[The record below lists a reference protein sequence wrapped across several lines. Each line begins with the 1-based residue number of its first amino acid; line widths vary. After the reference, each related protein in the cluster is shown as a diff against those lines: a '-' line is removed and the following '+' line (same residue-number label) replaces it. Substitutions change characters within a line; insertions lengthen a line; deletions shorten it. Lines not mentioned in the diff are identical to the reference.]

1 MKAKKRNYTLHWK
14 LMEPYN
20 FFIVVATGP
29 DREGIRR
36 ELRRS
41 FKVKRGSKEPPLDAF
56 FVGPERDYGPNN
68 YPDGLC
74 IFLDGTDNIVIYIKK
89 LYPDLPTL
97 VHELYHA
104 VRKAARSFGFEGGV
118 DEAEAH
124 LFQCAFEY
132 FTRKIK
138 EDCRAMTGAEQDKGG
153 RK

>member
-1 MKAKKRNYTLHWK
+1 MAKANKRPAKGYTLHWK
-14 LMEPYN
+14 WMEPYN
-20 FFIVVATGP
+20 FVLVVSTGP

-56 FVGPERDYGPNN
+56 FTEPERDYGPNN
-68 YPDGLC
+68 YPGGLC

-89 LYPDLPTL
+89 LRPDLPTL

-118 DEAEAH
+118 DEAEAY

-132 FTRKIK
+132 FTKK
-138 EDCRAMTGAEQDKGG
+138 LAQDKRGG